1 MARVVVALAVALV
14 AAGCSSDKRPTWNPP
29 TLGPDVGSL
38 VDDFN
43 TYAEDV
49 DEPWERSPALLA
61 GEFLRLDRTQA
72 SRTRIDA
79 EAPGEGTGPATATVT
94 LEGLLDD
101 SVLATRYV
109 LALTRDGEVWRLES
123 AEWTQRCRQGR
134 GHQDYSTEP
143 CL

>member
-1 MARVVVALAVALV
+1 MVRIALATFALAAV
-14 AAGCSSDKRPTWNPP
+14 AGCGSDQATWEPDA
-29 TLGPDVGSL
+29 LGANVGSL

-43 TYAEDV
+43 AYAEDV

-72 SRTRIDA
+72 SRTRIDS

-134 GHQDYSTEP
+134 GHEDYSTEP

>member
-1 MARVVVALAVALV
+1 MVRIALATFALAAV
-14 AAGCSSDKRPTWNPP
+14 AGCGSDQATWEPDA
-29 TLGPDVGSL
+29 LGANVGSL

-43 TYAEDV
+43 AYAEDV

-134 GHQDYSTEP
+134 GHEDYSTEP